1 METHWIRVFNWLI
14 FVDLKR
20 TYFAV
25 YTYTYYK
32 RVPITTNFFFS
43 SRTIK
48 QLSVP
53 LCTDLY
59 SIANWKMNQVNI
71 KRFLFS
77 KNGKRNLIDFYF
89 SSLSHLVSI
98 HLFIYIH
105 STLKKKLVWKEVPS
119 NNFNIKRSGTVHIW
133 SL

>member
-25 YTYTYYK
+25 PTLIIKEFPLRPT
-32 RVPITTNFFFS
+32 FFS